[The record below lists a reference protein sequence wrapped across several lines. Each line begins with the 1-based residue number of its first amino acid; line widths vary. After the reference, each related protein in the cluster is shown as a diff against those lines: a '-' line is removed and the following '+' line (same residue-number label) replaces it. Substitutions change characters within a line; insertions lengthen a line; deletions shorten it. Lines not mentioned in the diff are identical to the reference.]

1 MSLNDDDNV
10 SGDTFS
16 SQDVKVESREFV
28 YTGFFKMEKLALKH
42 RLFEGGWTDTI
53 HRELFVRGQ
62 AVAAVMYDPF
72 NKLIGLIEQFRVGA
86 IGLSPSPWLC
96 EVVAGMTEE
105 GEEPQDVILRELQEE
120 AAMTPQEL
128 IPICDYFSSPGGTD
142 ESLSLFCAIG
152 DLSHLGGIHGLKE
165 ENEDIKVLVL
175 PEKQVFDEL
184 YTGRYNNAATLICLQ
199 WLQLHRLDILSQY
212 AESANAAT

>member
-16 SQDVKVESREFV
+16 SRDVKVESREFV

-152 DLSHLGGIHGLKE
+152 DLSQLGGIHGLKE

-212 AESANAAT
+212 TESANAAT

>member
-1 MSLNDDDNV
+1 MSLNNDGSV
-10 SGDTFS
+10 SSGLFS
-16 SQDVKVESREFV
+16 SDDVKVEHRELV
-28 YTGFFKMEKLALKH
+28 YRGFFKMEKLALKH

-53 HRELFVRGQ
+53 DRELFVRGQ
-62 AVAAVMYDPF
+62 AVAAVMYDPL
-72 NKLIGLIEQFRVGA
+72 NRLIGLIEQFRVGA
-86 IGLSPSPWLC
+86 IGVSPSPWLC

-105 GEEPQDVILRELQEE
+105 GEKPDDVILRELQEE

-152 DLSHLGGIHGLKE
+152 DLSRLGGIHGLKE

-175 PEKQVFDEL
+175 PENQVFSEI

-199 WLQLHRLDILSQY
+199 WLQLHHLDIVGRY
-212 AESANAAT
+212 RESDNVAT